1 MCLWQLQRVLCS
13 TGISKKQTWKD
24 LNIPHPSVWFQQRAG
39 MEWNGNEGSLPR
51 YSSNLL
57 FSWEVGLDSQRR
69 DCAWKYPSDVS
80 KTNKLRCKGK
90 SGRRLPGLQRL
101 ISVVMPHRSCSCVS
115 WLHYEPQQA
124 SAWLLGSAASPGCV
138 SGLGGRPGCP
148 RKVMEYVVVQ
158 RQRARLMGR
167 NYPN

>member
-1 MCLWQLQRVLCS
+1 MRAPFLGILQICYLVE
-13 TGISKKQTWKD
+13 K
-24 LNIPHPSVWFQQRAG
+24 SVWIHKG
-39 MEWNGNEGSLPR
+39 EIVPENIR
-51 YSSNLL
+51 YI
-57 FSWEVGLDSQRR
+57 
-69 DCAWKYPSDVS
+69 S

-101 ISVVMPHRSCSCVS
+101 ISVVMPHRNCSCVS
-115 WLHYEPQQA
+115 WLHYEAQQA
-124 SAWLLGSAASPGCV
+124 SAWLLGRAASPGCV